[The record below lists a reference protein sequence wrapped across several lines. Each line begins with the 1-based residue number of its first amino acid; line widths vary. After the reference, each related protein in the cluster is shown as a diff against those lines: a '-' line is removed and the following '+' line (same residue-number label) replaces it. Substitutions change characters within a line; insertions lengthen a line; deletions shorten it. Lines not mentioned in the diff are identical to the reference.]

1 MWSVTVTP
9 FHILFISLS
18 FCGFSLITW
27 QVDKGSEKSQRSLP
41 SDIKLVCFL
50 NVDPSMV
57 NLHWILTQSTCL
69 MRKKSTCACAMMT
82 LLKPLLCGTKVGLIK
97 KAGEEVK
104 GVDCEVTDLGLSLN
118 WMTMGKLFDFSVAVF
133 SSFMDAN
140 AYFPE
145 LL

>member
-1 MWSVTVTP
+1 
-9 FHILFISLS
+9 
-18 FCGFSLITW
+18 
-27 QVDKGSEKSQRSLP
+27 
-41 SDIKLVCFL
+41 
-50 NVDPSMV
+50 
-57 NLHWILTQSTCL
+57 